1 MVLLDQRNLGFAI
14 LALLGAMVI
23 SKWVA
28 TGTILDRPSGSLL
41 AWTADI
47 YKLMFLLIVTPLA
60 AIGLITR
67 RLETVDPTHLPMSVR
82 WLQDGLAA
90 GGLLLYGLGCLLLA
104 AAFCM
109 LGRSFRTEGAAPRLD
124 KLMTGGPYRFVR
136 HPMYTGLLC
145 LSLGLSCMTQ
155 SLACFAVFGIYL
167 LLIVR
172 LIDLEEAELRRAYG
186 DQYRLYQRDVRK
198 LVPYVY

>member
-1 MVLLDQRNLGFAI
+1 MYLLDQRNLGFAI

-28 TGTILDRPSGSLL
+28 TGTILDRPGDSLL
-41 AWTADI
+41 ARTVDI
-47 YKLMFLLIVTPLA
+47 YKLIFLLIVNPLA
-60 AIGLITR
+60 ARGLIAH
-67 RLETVDPTHLPMSVR
+67 RLETVDPTHLAISAH
-82 WLQDGLAA
+82 WLQNGLAA

-109 LGRSFRTEGAAPRLD
+109 LGRSFRTEGAAPRHDTLV
-124 KLMTGGPYRFVR
+124 TVGPYRFVR

-145 LSLGLSCMTQ
+145 LALGLSCMTQ
-155 SLACFAVFGIYL
+155 SLACFAIFGIYL

-172 LIDLEEAELRRAYG
+172 LIELEEAELRRAYG
-186 DQYRLYQRDVRK
+186 DQYRLYQRDVHK
-198 LVPYVY
+198 LVPRVY

>member
-1 MVLLDQRNLGFAI
+1 MHLLDQRYLGFAI
-14 LALLGAMVI
+14 VALLGAMVI

-28 TGTILDRPSGSLL
+28 TGTILDRPSGSWL
-41 AWTADI
+41 AWIADI
-47 YKLMFLLIVTPLA
+47 YKLMFLLIANPLA
-60 AIGLITR
+60 AVGLIAH
-67 RLETVDPTHLPMSVR
+67 RLETADPTHLLVSVR

-104 AAFCM
+104 AAFVM
-109 LGRSFRTEGAAPRLD
+109 LGQSFRAEGAAPSLD
-124 KLMTGGPYRFVR
+124 RLMTGGPYRFVR

-167 LLIVR
+167 LLILR
-172 LIDLEEAELRRAYG
+172 LVDMEEDELRRAYG
-186 DQYRLYQRDVRK
+186 DQYRLYQREVRK
-198 LVPYVY
+198 LVPRVY

>member
-1 MVLLDQRNLGFAI
+1 MVL
-14 LALLGAMVI
+14 

-41 AWTADI
+41 AWTADV
-47 YKLMFLLIVTPLA
+47 YKLMFLLIVIPLA
-60 AIGLITR
+60 AIGLITH
-67 RLETVDPTHLPMSVR
+67 RLETGDPTHLPLSVR

-90 GGLLLYGLGCLLLA
+90 GGLLLYGLGCLVLA
-104 AAFCM
+104 AAFRM

-124 KLMTGGPYRFVR
+124 QLMTGGPYRFVR

-145 LSLGLSCMTQ
+145 LALGLSCMTQ

-167 LLIVR
+167 LLIIR

-198 LVPYVY
+198 LVPRVY